1 MLTETLRKMCQDVR
15 EQRSKMILKNIFISM
30 SILDFNLIGEEVSRS
45 CGDVTILRHQSFFP
59 VKTGERRELFDVRD
73 DTFWR

>member
-1 MLTETLRKMCQDVR
+1 
-15 EQRSKMILKNIFISM
+15 M